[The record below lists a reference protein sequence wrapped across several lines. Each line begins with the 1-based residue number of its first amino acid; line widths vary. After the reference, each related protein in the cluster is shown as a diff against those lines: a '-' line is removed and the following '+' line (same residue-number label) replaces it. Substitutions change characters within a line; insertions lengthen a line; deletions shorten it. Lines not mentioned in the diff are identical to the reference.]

1 MYFRFSGEYRGGR
14 IGQIFGKRQFNECGN
29 SVGFF
34 LLYDRGS
41 YFYNV
46 ISCSFLSLFYYI

>member
-14 IGQIFGKRQFNECGN
+14 IEQIFGKRQFNECGN

-34 LLYDRGS
+34 SFTIEDRI
-41 YFYNV
+41 F
-46 ISCSFLSLFYYI
+46 IT